1 MLLQG
6 ALYEV
11 AAVSVHRH
19 TLCLQVLF
27 DLQTTMDS
35 ASVYWLWK
43 YTLLVQAPVSSRCI
57 IMYWG
62 VWDAHTCAPK
72 KRICSCA
79 PPSTALGWH
88 HTGFWNEAAAPHNS
102 ATLHR
107 PAQVLNHCTY
117 AKTSLVSLRPGV

>member
-19 TLCLQVLF
+19 KLCLQVLF
-27 DLQTTMDS
+27 DLQTTMDSAS

-57 IMYWG
+57 IIYWG

-72 KRICSCA
+72 K
-79 PPSTALGWH
+79 
-88 HTGFWNEAAAPHNS
+88 
-102 ATLHR
+102 
-107 PAQVLNHCTY
+107 TY
-117 AKTSLVSLRPGV
+117 LQLCPTIYYYH